1 MSDITDGYKEKV
13 RIIIDKWMTEDD
25 YEIYRITD
33 VFGEPA
39 DFTGNGGFVMYE
51 SNVQE
56 ILDNYSDAYDIEIV
70 EDYR

>member
-33 VFGEPA
+33 TSGEPA
-39 DFTGNGGFVMYE
+39 DFTGSGGFVMYE

-56 ILDNYSDAYDIEIV
+56 ILDNYSDSYDIEIV